1 MFDSGALRHMA
12 GDSIVMQGEQKIQR
26 ISIGLTNDSH
36 TWASKH
42 DTMMLVGKLKL
53 SNVLFVPLL
62 KCNLVSIIRL
72 FKDLNCVLTFL
83 IIFMY

>member
-36 TWASKH
+36 TCTSKH
-42 DTMMLVGKLKL
+42 DTMNASGKIEIEQCFIC
-53 SNVLFVPLL
+53 SFV
-62 KCNLVSIIRL
+62 KMQS
-72 FKDLNCVLTFL
+72 CV
-83 IIFMY
+83 YY